1 MSEVHVHDDTRAR
14 FSLRV
19 WRPVLERAFRQRAAV
34 AGLIGAGM
42 AVAAIET
49 ALPLIVGRIVD
60 EARLG
65 ALAKRCRRHGFRA
78 RDGAV
83 AQARYARRLRPNLE
97 LAVRVGELPGDAQQR
112 AARRTGHAVGQHTE
126 PEPVEART
134 WRSPSLRRACTSS
147 PTGLTSSSCCPVDSE
162 SSTASRRS
170 STTGAG
176 ISSSFGPRAAPRVS
190 AR

>member
-65 ALAKRCRRHGFRA
+65 A
-78 RDGAV
+78 
-83 AQARYARRLRPNLE
+83 
-97 LAVRVGELPGDAQQR
+97 
-112 AARRTGHAVGQHTE
+112 
-126 PEPVEART
+126 
-134 WRSPSLRRACTSS
+134 
-147 PTGLTSSSCCPVDSE
+147 
-162 SSTASRRS
+162 
-170 STTGAG
+170 
-176 ISSSFGPRAAPRVS
+176 S
-190 AR
+190 ARLAPILVVYAAVFI